1 MMLKPELS
9 RRVMPAGRIASRH
22 GPRGSENPVRLL
34 LVEDDTMIGESVL
47 DLLRAE
53 HYAVD
58 WVKDGA
64 MADTAL
70 RTQTYDLVLLDLG
83 LPRRDGLAVLRDLR
97 ARKDRTPVL
106 VATARDALAQRVEGL
121 DAGADDYVLKPYEL
135 DELLARI
142 RALLRRAAGRAEPVY
157 EHQGVSIDPATREVT
172 VNGQPVLLSARE
184 WAVLEPLLARPGLV
198 LSRAQL
204 EEKLYSWKDEVS
216 SNAVEVYI
224 HGIRKKL
231 GPDIIQNVRG
241 VGYLVPKA

>member
-1 MMLKPELS
+1 
-9 RRVMPAGRIASRH
+9 
-22 GPRGSENPVRLL
+22 VRLL
-34 LVEDDTMIGESVL
+34 LVEDDTMIGESLL

-58 WVKDGA
+58 WVKDGD

-70 RTQTYDLVLLDLG
+70 RTQDYDLLLLDLG
-83 LPRRDGLAVLRDLR
+83 LPKRDGLAVLRALR
-97 ARKDRTPVL
+97 ERKDRLPVL
-106 VATARDALAQRVEGL
+106 IATARDSVQQRIEGL
-121 DAGADDYVLKPYEL
+121 NAGADDYVLKPYDL
-135 DELLARI
+135 DELVARI

-157 EHQGVSIDPATREVT
+157 EHQGVTINPATREVT
-172 VNGQPVLLSARE
+172 VRGQPVMLSGRE
-184 WAVLEPLLARPGLV
+184 WAVLEPLLARPGRV

-204 EEKLYSWKDEVS
+204 EDKLYSWKDEVS

-224 HGIRKKL
+224 HGLRKKL